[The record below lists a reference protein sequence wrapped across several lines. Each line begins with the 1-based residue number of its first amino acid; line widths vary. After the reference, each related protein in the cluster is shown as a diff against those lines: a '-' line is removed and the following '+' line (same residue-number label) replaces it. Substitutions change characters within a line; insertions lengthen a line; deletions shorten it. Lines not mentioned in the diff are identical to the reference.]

1 MTLHVYLLGLV
12 IAGYADGGTREIDII
27 MQEQCAVARGFRFYE
42 LSPGHK
48 SKSGASDFG
57 TFAKNQN
64 TIFMLNI
71 PLLDAYLVY
80 LCHTYLFNHLIS
92 IFMLYIPLLD
102 IIWFR
107 RRWQKKG
114 PFRTPDF
121 DSCPRHFRRQ
131 HEHKQQP
138 QQQQTHLS
146 WGDNQSRTRCGHCNN
161 GNCVDCCRN
170 GERRGEQRS

>member
-1 MTLHVYLLGLV
+1 MPRWHLLCIYSCQLVPLPWMTLLYGICCQTTKILLQ
-12 IAGYADGGTREIDII
+12 IYPWAQT
-27 MQEQCAVARGFRFYE
+27 
-42 LSPGHK
+42 
-48 SKSGASDFG
+48 GASDFA

-80 LCHTYLFNHLIS
+80 LCHTYLFNHLFS

-102 IIWFR
+102 IIWFW

-121 DSCPRHFRRQ
+121 DSCP
-131 HEHKQQP
+131 
-138 QQQQTHLS
+138 
-146 WGDNQSRTRCGHCNN
+146 W
-161 GNCVDCCRN
+161 
-170 GERRGEQRS
+170 

>member
-1 MTLHVYLLGLV
+1 MLFRCDSSCGVSVGLSS
-12 IAGYADGGTREIDII
+12 IATH
-27 MQEQCAVARGFRFYE
+27 
-42 LSPGHK
+42 GHK
-48 SKSGASDFG
+48 SKSGASDFA

-121 DSCPRHFRRQ
+121 DSCPCTSTSRVTTCF
-131 HEHKQQP
+131 
-138 QQQQTHLS
+138 LS
-146 WGDNQSRTRCGHCNN
+146 
-161 GNCVDCCRN
+161 
-170 GERRGEQRS
+170 